1 MWSWISCYVTGHDY
15 SVCCDA
21 GAMFLRCV
29 VCGRRSQGWVVNDR
43 DHAHAPHGTLR
54 NTLEST
60 TAAAQ

>member
-1 MWSWISCYVTGHDY
+1 
-15 SVCCDA
+15 
-21 GAMFLRCV
+21 MFLRCV